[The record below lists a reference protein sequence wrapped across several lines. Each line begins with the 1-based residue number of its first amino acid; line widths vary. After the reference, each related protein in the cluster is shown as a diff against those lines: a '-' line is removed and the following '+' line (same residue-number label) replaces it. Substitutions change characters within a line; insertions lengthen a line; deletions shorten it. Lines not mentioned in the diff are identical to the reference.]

1 MVPHNTWLKLVGY
14 SSCGEQ
20 WISEYKVAVRFQSY
34 RGILPSPPSSPDYPF
49 TSNLFFASFSYSIVL
64 GNERRVVDISTN
76 VKSYRVSCLR
86 DYTYIL
92 YVSIVSLQ
100 VLRFFL
106 FSLSFSLFFFCFFN
120 ASNFV
125 VVVVIVKWHET
136 VVVVVD
142 GKLKDSASRK
152 SIFKRW
158 NYLVTIAAAATR
170 KGRRKKEGKKSF
182 CFVHWKWKWRIKDGA
197 IICGKWWI

>member
-1 MVPHNTWLKLVGY
+1 MNNESRNTKWLYVSKVTAG
-14 SSCGEQ
+14 SSH
-20 WISEYKVAVRFQSY
+20 
-34 RGILPSPPSSPDYPF
+34 PPPSPDYPF

-125 VVVVIVKWHET
+125 VVV
-136 VVVVVD
+136 
-142 GKLKDSASRK
+142 
-152 SIFKRW
+152 
-158 NYLVTIAAAATR
+158 IARLSLSLLTAN
-170 KGRRKKEGKKSF
+170 
-182 CFVHWKWKWRIKDGA
+182 
-197 IICGKWWI
+197 